1 RPQLATER
9 QSLEWYRDA
18 ETAIAKK
25 RYQVFAVSLPSKDY
39 DLGSLRQHSQQ
50 ATLDLLGPF
59 NALSGTHLVEGFLVR
74 LDDLLWIEKAMLR
87 RQNIP
92 SVRVNLG
99 VAPQTLKQCGNVKV
113 FRRSGS
119 GSLGF
124 DAGHE
129 RDTHDH
135 TTIYVCCLDF
145 MAVGAPG
152 DSGGSP
158 WWSELKKVVWIA
170 VHWIAG

>member
-1 RPQLATER
+1 LATER

-25 RYQVFAVSLPSKDY
+25 RYQMFAVSLPSKDY

-129 RDTHDH
+129 CDTHDH

-152 DSGGSP
+152 DSS
-158 WWSELKKVVWIA
+158 
-170 VHWIAG
+170 